1 MTFVRSTVSLVNVSI
16 RLRREAPMMLSRRFE
31 ILFSAPCQ
39 QRVTFGRLPC
49 VVFFGS
55 GYTIAT
61 AIACC
66 PPVGPRAQRP
76 RSAA

>member
-1 MTFVRSTVSLVNVSI
+1 MQIFQAI
-16 RLRREAPMMLSRRFE
+16 RKRARRARPVGGIVAGDGAEE
-31 ILFSAPCQ
+31 H
-39 QRVTFGRLPC
+39 G
-49 VVFFGS
+49 VVLDGA
-55 GYTIAT
+55 GERPDVIEHTIAT